1 MQPVRNSHI
10 IRHTLRHYLAAAIF
24 AGIIIQLNCTIDS
37 MVAGQFIGADAVS
50 VIVLALPLINILM
63 LPGTILLMG
72 TTLLIAPAFGNQ
84 DYNRVNRVLTV
95 GLASALLV
103 SGVFTALLAVYA
115 GPVSRFIT
123 QDARL
128 QPMLQDYFPFAF
140 VGSFFGLFACAGGQ
154 FVQISGRPRLVA
166 WFVGIFGILN
176 LALDILFVRVLGMGI
191 RGAAAGTSSAAVL
204 GFLVMVPYLL
214 REPRPYR
221 LCWPGWAQVGR
232 FFREILSRGT
242 PAAMTGVSMIILNL
256 GLNTLV
262 LRTLGAD
269 GMFTLSIC
277 MQLLMICMLVLTAT
291 GGTITGL
298 GGILSGEEDWDAV
311 GRLISLILRLSLGL
325 ALCATALLLAFP
337 EGVAS
342 LFGADAALAQLSA
355 TPLRIFAGVFLP
367 ATVLMTQANAF
378 LLVKRGRLAG
388 LLQAGIVI
396 CTLPLVLAALSRWN
410 LWVALPLGMLLPML
424 AGLAA
429 AALISRRD
437 RKLHPVWLIP
447 AGDSRHA
454 FAVSVGYSR
463 ESVSQQLLLLRERLA
478 AMRLSQA
485 ENTAV
490 THCVEEM
497 MLHQL
502 EMGQSCGLRGSF
514 DVGIVD
520 GDDRFTILVK
530 AAGKAFNPLH
540 VYGKNDPEALS
551 LRIVEG
557 FCRDVNYRY
566 ASGVNCVYLNFDKS
580 SAGCPAAAEPRE
592 R

>member
-50 VIVLALPLINILM
+50 VIVLALPL
-63 LPGTILLMG
+63 
-72 TTLLIAPAFGNQ
+72 
-84 DYNRVNRVLTV
+84 
-95 GLASALLV
+95 
-103 SGVFTALLAVYA
+103 
-115 GPVSRFIT
+115 
-123 QDARL
+123 
-128 QPMLQDYFPFAF
+128 
-140 VGSFFGLFACAGGQ
+140 
-154 FVQISGRPRLVA
+154 
-166 WFVGIFGILN
+166 
-176 LALDILFVRVLGMGI
+176 
-191 RGAAAGTSSAAVL
+191 
-204 GFLVMVPYLL
+204 
-214 REPRPYR
+214 
-221 LCWPGWAQVGR
+221 
-232 FFREILSRGT
+232 
-242 PAAMTGVSMIILNL
+242 
-256 GLNTLV
+256 
-262 LRTLGAD
+262 
-269 GMFTLSIC
+269 
-277 MQLLMICMLVLTAT
+277 
-291 GGTITGL
+291 
-298 GGILSGEEDWDAV
+298 
-311 GRLISLILRLSLGL
+311 
-325 ALCATALLLAFP
+325 
-337 EGVAS
+337 
-342 LFGADAALAQLSA
+342 
-355 TPLRIFAGVFLP
+355 
-367 ATVLMTQANAF
+367 
-378 LLVKRGRLAG
+378 
-388 LLQAGIVI
+388 
-396 CTLPLVLAALSRWN
+396 
-410 LWVALPLGMLLPML
+410 GMLLPML
-424 AGLAA
+424 GGLSAA
-429 AALISRRD
+429 VLIS
-437 RKLHPVWLIP
+437 KKEGSLHPVWRIP

-454 FAVSVGYSR
+454 FAVSVDYSR

-580 SAGCPAAAEPRE
+580 SAGRPAAEGPRE

>member
-24 AGIIIQLNCTIDS
+24 SGIIIQLNCTIDS

-50 VIVLALPLINILM
+50 VIVLALPLVNILM

-72 TTLLIAPAFGNQ
+72 ATLLIAPAFGNQ
-84 DYNRVNRVLTV
+84 DYGRVNRVLTV

-115 GPVSRFIT
+115 GPVSCFIT

-128 QPMLQDYFPFAF
+128 QPMLQAYLPFAF
-140 VGSFFGLFACAGGQ
+140 VGSFFALFACAGGQ

-166 WFVGIFGILN
+166 WFVGIFGVLN

-221 LCWPGWAQVGR
+221 LSWPGWAGVR
-232 FFREILSRGT
+232 KHFREILSRGT

-298 GGILSGEEDWDAV
+298 GGILSGEDDWDAV
-311 GRLISLILRLSLGL
+311 ERLISLILRLSLGL
-325 ALCATALLLAFP
+325 ALCATVLLLAFP

-367 ATVLMTQANAF
+367 ATLLMTQANAF
-378 LLVKRGRLAG
+378 LLVKRGRPAA

-396 CTLPLVLAALSRWN
+396 CILPLAVAFSLWN
-410 LWVALPLGMLLPML
+410 LWVALPLGMLLPAL
-424 AGLAA
+424 GGLAA
-429 AALISRRD
+429 AALIS
-437 RKLHPVWLIP
+437 KKEGTLHPVWLIP
-447 AGDSRHA
+447 VGDTRHA
-454 FAVSVGYSR
+454 FAVSVAYSR
-463 ESVSQQLLLLRERLA
+463 ESVAQQFLLLRERLE
-478 AMRLSQA
+478 AMRLSLA

-540 VYGKNDPEALS
+540 AYGKNDPETLS

-566 ASGVNCVYLNFDKS
+566 ASGVNCVYLNFDKI
-580 SAGCPAAAEPRE
+580 SAGHPAAAGPRG